1 MILIIDDDKA
11 IRASLSLLLKH
22 NGFLSVEANSPG
34 EADQLLEK
42 KAITLILLDLNFSIE
57 TDGYEG
63 IEALK
68 RIKSRYSEIPV
79 ILITAWG
86 HMSLAI
92 EGMKAGAYDFINKP
106 WDNGYLIDSIRSI
119 LRDNKT
125 SIQRSDRKSIDKKY
139 NFDIIIG
146 EDKQLISV
154 LETIGRI
161 SNTDAPVLI
170 LGESGTGKELIAEA
184 LHQNSQR
191 KNKPF
196 IKVNLGGISAN
207 LFESEMFGHKKG
219 AFTDAY
225 TDRTGRFEMAGEGTI
240 FLDEIGELDLNC
252 QVKLLRV
259 LQDRK
264 FEILGSSVSK
274 SMNARVICATNKNLK
289 MLVERGEFREDLY
302 YRINLITVYLPPL
315 RERKED
321 IPLLINYFLNNLKK
335 LYQRPYLSISEETM
349 DWLKAQA
356 WKGNIRELKNL
367 VESTVLLNEKDTL
380 TLQAFKKQALS
391 FSAPH
396 SNEINYLGEGMT
408 IEEVEIALI
417 KRAMLLY
424 NNRITKAAHI
434 LGLSRNALY
443 RRLEKYRIPYEDQK

>member
-11 IRASLSLLLKH
+11 VRASLSLLLKH
-22 NGFLSVEANSPG
+22 NGFLSVEASAPE
-34 EADQLLEK
+34 EANQFLER

-57 TDGYEG
+57 TTGHEG
-63 IEALK
+63 IDALK
-68 RIKSRYSEIPV
+68 SIKSRYPKIPV
-79 ILITAWG
+79 IIITAWG

-106 WDNGYLIDSIRSI
+106 WDNAYLIDSIRSL
-119 LRDNKT
+119 LRTNES
-125 SIQRSDRKSIDKKY
+125 SIKSSDRRALDKKY

-154 LETIGRI
+154 LKTVGRI
-161 SNTDAPVLI
+161 SDTDAPVLI

-184 LHQNSQR
+184 IHQNSQR
-191 KNKPF
+191 KNNPF
-196 IKVNLGGISAN
+196 VKVNLGGISSN

-225 TDRTGRFEMAGEGTI
+225 TDRMGRFDLAANGTI
-240 FLDEIGELDLNC
+240 FMDEIGELDLNC

-259 LQDRK
+259 LQDKK
-264 FEILGSSVSK
+264 FEILGSSATK
-274 SMNARVICATNKNLK
+274 SMNARIICATNKNLK
-289 MLVERGEFREDLY
+289 LLVESGEFREDLY

-321 IPLLINYFLNNLKK
+321 IPLLVNYFLNNLKK
-335 LYQRPYLSISEETM
+335 LYQRPYLSISQETI
-349 DWLKAQA
+349 DWLKVQT

-367 VESTVLLNEKDTL
+367 VESTVLVNEKDTL
-380 TLQAFKKQALS
+380 TLQSFKKQALS
-391 FSAPH
+391 FSAPQ
-396 SNEINYLGEGMT
+396 SNEINYISDGMT
-408 IEEVEIALI
+408 IEEVEISLI

-424 NNRITKAAHI
+424 NNRITKASHI

-443 RRLEKYRIPYEDQK
+443 RRLEKYRIPYED

>member
-11 IRASLSLLLKH
+11 VRASLSLLLKH
-22 NGFLSVEANSPG
+22 NGFLSVEASAPE
-34 EADQLLEK
+34 EANQFLER

-57 TDGYEG
+57 TTGHEG
-63 IEALK
+63 IDALK
-68 RIKSRYSEIPV
+68 SIKSRYPKIPV
-79 ILITAWG
+79 IIITAWG

-119 LRDNKT
+119 LRNNESNIK
-125 SIQRSDRKSIDKKY
+125 SSDRKSIDKKY

-154 LETIGRI
+154 LKTIGRI
-161 SNTDAPVLI
+161 SDTDAPVLI

-184 LHQNSQR
+184 VHQNSKR

-196 IKVNLGGISAN
+196 VKVNLGGISSN

-225 TDRTGRFEMAGEGTI
+225 TDRIGRFDLAEDGTI

-259 LQDRK
+259 LQDKK
-264 FEILGSSVSK
+264 FEILGNSVTK
-274 SMNARVICATNKNLK
+274 SMNARIICATNKNLK
-289 MLVERGEFREDLY
+289 MLVESGEFREDLY

-315 RERKED
+315 RERKGD
-321 IPLLINYFLNNLKK
+321 IPFLINYFLNNLKK
-335 LYQRPYLSISEETM
+335 FYQRPYLSISEETI
-349 DWLKAQA
+349 DWLKAQP

-367 VESTVLLNEKDTL
+367 VESTVLVNEKDTL

-391 FSAPH
+391 FSAPQ
-396 SNEINYLGEGMT
+396 SNEINYIGDVMT
-408 IEEVEIALI
+408 IEEVEISLI

-424 NNRITKAAHI
+424 NNRISKAAQI

-443 RRLEKYRIPYEDQK
+443 RRLEKYRIPYED

>member
-11 IRASLSLLLKH
+11 IRASLSLLLMH
-22 NGFLSVEANSPG
+22 NGFLSIEANTPA
-34 EADQLLEK
+34 EANQVLERK
-42 KAITLILLDLNFSIE
+42 EITLILLDLNFSIE
-57 TDGYEG
+57 TNGYEG

-68 RIKSRYSEIPV
+68 NIKSRYPKIPV

-106 WDNGYLIDSIRSI
+106 WDNDYLIDSIRGI
-119 LRDNKT
+119 LRNNETGIK
-125 SIQRSDRKSIDKKY
+125 SYDRKSIDKKY

-146 EDKQLISV
+146 GDKQLISV
-154 LETIGRI
+154 LKTIGRV

-196 IKVNLGGISAN
+196 VKVNLGGIPAN

-225 TDRTGRFEMAGEGTI
+225 TDRIGRFDPAEDGTI

-259 LQDRK
+259 LQDKK
-264 FEILGSSVSK
+264 FEILGTSVTK
-274 SMNARVICATNKNLK
+274 SMNARIVCATNKNLK

-335 LYQRPYLSISEETM
+335 LYQRPYLSISEETI
-349 DWLKAQA
+349 DWLKAQP

-367 VESTVLLNEKDTL
+367 VESTILVNEKDTL

-391 FSAPH
+391 FSAPQ
-396 SNEINYLGEGMT
+396 SSEINYISEGMT
-408 IEEVEIALI
+408 IEEVEITLI

-424 NNRITKAAHI
+424 NNRITKAAQI